1 VDLQSLDALLAP
13 EGQRLLAELAGE
25 DLSAGGELALQA
37 RLRRSYPAALV
48 AAAVELAQLRLRARA
63 KFARAGEM
71 YFTRGG
77 LEQASSEV
85 VAAHRARRYAPYR
98 SIADLCCGIGGDLVQ
113 LARGRT
119 ALGVDR
125 DPLHT
130 RIAGLNAAVLGT
142 DAVEIRCA
150 DAREADVSGVE
161 AAFVDP
167 ARRRGGKRELRPEES
182 EPPLGWCLSLAERVP
197 AVGIKAAPGLP
208 RGLVPRGWEL
218 EMVSIHRELKEA
230 ALWSPALATAP
241 RRATLLPEGQT
252 LLPLPGEDVRVG
264 APGAYL
270 LDPDPAVTRAGL
282 VEDLARGLGAWKL
295 DAELAFLSA
304 DAAVATPFARPL
316 RIDESL
322 PWGEKALRAAL
333 RRLDVGAVQ
342 IRKRGSAVDT
352 EALGRRLKLSGSR
365 RATVVLTRLRGRPW
379 ALICSEP

>member
-1 VDLQSLDALLAP
+1 M
-13 EGQRLLAELAGE
+13 
-25 DLSAGGELALQA
+25 GGELALQA
-37 RLRRSYPAALV
+37 RLRRAYPAEIA

-71 YFTRGG
+71 YFTREG
-77 LEQASSEV
+77 LEQASSEA

-98 SIADLCCGIGGDLVQ
+98 SVADLCCGIGGDLAQ
-113 LARGRT
+113 LARGRA

-125 DPLHT
+125 DPLHA
-130 RIAGLNAAVLGT
+130 RIAGLNAAILGA

-150 DAREADVSGVE
+150 DVREADVSGVD

-167 ARRRGGKRELRPEES
+167 ARRRGGRRELRPEES
-182 EPPLGWCLSLAERVP
+182 EPPLGWCLGLAERVP

-208 RGLVPRGWEL
+208 RELAPRGWEL

-230 ALWSPALATAP
+230 ALWSPTLATTP
-241 RRATLLPEGQT
+241 RRATLLPQGHT
-252 LLPLPGEDVRVG
+252 FVPLPGEDVRLG
-264 APGAYL
+264 EPGAYL
-270 LDPDPAVTRAGL
+270 LDPDPAITRAGL

-304 DAAVATPFARPL
+304 DATVATPFARTL
-316 RIDESL
+316 RIEESL

-333 RRLDVGAVQ
+333 RRLDIGAVQ

-352 EALGRRLKLSGSR
+352 DALGRRLKLSGSR
-365 RATVVLTRLRGRPW
+365 HATVVLTRLRGRPW
-379 ALICSEP
+379 ALICSEPHSSG